1 MKPQDLLDHYGSQIK
16 AAAQIGV
23 SETTI
28 RNWIASDKVPKL
40 TQLAIQALT
49 KGKLKAEKEESKS

>member
-1 MKPQDLLDHYGSQIK
+1 MKPQDLLDHYGSRIK

-28 RNWIASDKVPKL
+28 RNWIAEDRVPRL
-40 TQLAIQALT
+40 IQIAIQALT
-49 KGKLKAEKEESKS
+49 KGKLKSGDE